1 MHITTTVHLEDQPVL
16 SAHTG
21 GEGFIWFSIAEQ
33 GNTKDVAVFCR
44 VTDADT
50 LKRAVDAFNFQIMLG
65 AKEKE
70 AA

>member
-1 MHITTTVHLEDQPVL
+1 MYLTTTVHLDQQPVMT
-16 SAHTG
+16 AHANG
-21 GEGFIWFSIAEQ
+21 SFVWFTIAEQ

-44 VTDADT
+44 ATDPDT
-50 LKRAVDAFNFQIMLG
+50 IKRAVDAFNFQIMLG